1 MLSMYSSSDS
11 FISPVHDIGML
22 ILYLLLHIF
31 PMILARIIF
40 FLIIKSFFDRDH
52 SISYRDVLMFDS
64 RVVL

>member
-22 ILYLLLHIF
+22 ILYLLHIF

-40 FLIIKSFFDRDH
+40 FLIIKNFFDRG
-52 SISYRDVLMFDS
+52 SFNFLS
-64 RVVL
+64 